1 MPVSFVRALVAL
13 TLVAAPLSAQLGPVT
28 TNVREEAAVR
38 EVIGLYFRAH
48 ETGDGAFIQQS
59 FHPELKMMGVRNDSL
74 IVRSAEQY
82 WSGFSGRPAADEA
95 TRRRWIDRVEVFGH
109 AANVR
114 VVLDYPTV
122 TYVDFFALLKING
135 EWKIVSKVYAT
146 EAKPRPAP

>member
-1 MPVSFVRALVAL
+1 MLHRLVAL
-13 TLVAAPLSAQLGPVT
+13 ALLILAVPLTAQQGPVT
-28 TNVREEAAVR
+28 TNITEEAKVR

-48 ETGDGAFIQQS
+48 ETGNGAFIQQI

-74 IVRSAEQY
+74 VVRSAEQY
-82 WSGFSGRPAADEA
+82 WSGFSGRSAADEA

-146 EAKPRPAP
+146 EPKAR